1 MSPGSPLE
9 DDRGYR
15 DLQRSTLAFSLVG
28 LLLCVVL
35 VSLVEPTSLEAGRA
49 AALDLLARAKS
60 GGARFEL
67 ANAPLLLAV
76 GVGAGLFAGMLGMGG
91 GVLKVAGLLVFF
103 HLDILL
109 ARAVS
114 LTTMLIAMVTAARV
128 HGKSG
133 VVVWAVVRPMLGP
146 AVLGVLT
153 GIFLA
158 TVLTRALLTHFFGFF
173 VLFLALNILAHSFGD
188 PHDHVLGNESGKR
201 PRALSNLL
209 CRAIGAI
216 HGFICGLLGIS
227 GGVVAIPMQHALL
240 RVPARAAV
248 ANSVMVSA
256 WSTVFGSTAAVLA
269 GVTQGDFTLLDVAF
283 ASGFVGAGAIVGA
296 QVGARLTGKIPVVLL
311 KVMFVMI
318 CFSAALSILFK

>member
-1 MSPGSPLE
+1 MSPGSPIE
-9 DDRGYR
+9 DDRGFR
-15 DLQRSTLAFSLVG
+15 DLQRSTLAFSLMG
-28 LLLCVVL
+28 LLVCVVA
-35 VSLVEPTSLEAGRA
+35 VSLVDPASLEAGRA
-49 AALDLLARAKS
+49 AALDLLARVNS

-67 ANAPLLLAV
+67 SSAPVLF
-76 GVGAGLFAGMLGMGG
+76 GIGIGAGLFAGMLGMGG

-128 HGKSG
+128 HSKSG
-133 VVVWAVVRPMLGP
+133 VVIWAIVRPMLLP
-146 AVLGVLT
+146 AVVGVLT
-153 GIFLA
+153 GIFLSA
-158 TVLTRALLTHFFGFF
+158 VLTRALLTHFFGFF

-188 PHDHVLGNESGKR
+188 PHDHVVIGPAGGR
-201 PRALSNLL
+201 PRTVSSLL
-209 CRAIGAI
+209 CQAIGGI

-240 RVPARAAV
+240 RVPAHSAV

-256 WSTVFGSTAAVLA
+256 WSTVFGSSAAVVA
-269 GVTQGDFTLLDVAF
+269 GVTQGDFMIGDVVF
-283 ASGFVGAGAIVGA
+283 ASGFVGAGAILGA
-296 QVGARLTGKIPVVLL
+296 HLGARLTGKLPVVILKLL
-311 KVMFVMI
+311 FVGI

>member
-1 MSPGSPLE
+1 MPSGSPLE

-15 DLQRSTLAFSLVG
+15 DLQRSTLAFSLVA

-35 VSLVEPTSLEAGRA
+35 VSLAEPTSLEAGRA

-60 GGARFEL
+60 GGERFEL
-67 ANAPLLLAV
+67 ANAPVLLAV
-76 GVGAGLFAGMLGMGG
+76 GAGAGLFAGMLGMGG

-114 LTTMLIAMVTAARV
+114 LTTMLIAMLTAARV
-128 HGKSG
+128 HAKSG
-133 VVVWAVVRPMLGP
+133 AVVWAVVRPMLAP
-146 AVLGVLT
+146 AVIGVLT

-158 TVLTRALLTHFFGFF
+158 TVLTRAMLTHFFGFF
-173 VLFLALNILAHSFGD
+173 VLFLALNTLAHSFGD
-188 PHDHVLGNESGKR
+188 PHEHVLGTPPAAR
-201 PRALSNLL
+201 LRALSRLL
-209 CRAIGAI
+209 CNAIGAV

-240 RVPARAAV
+240 RIPAHSAV

-269 GVTQGDFTLLDVAF
+269 GVTQGDFTLLDVLF
-283 ASGFVGAGAIVGA
+283 ASGFVGVGAIGGA
-296 QVGARLTGKIPVVLL
+296 HLGALLTGKIPVVVL
-311 KVMFVMI
+311 KLMFVTI